1 MYVLTTYIIEM
12 KKLFLGLA
20 TLIVSS
26 ASFADCF
33 ITYSANDSLTRLIV
47 EKGFNFDGYD
57 KLCKLSLIHI

>member
-1 MYVLTTYIIEM
+1 M

-57 KLCKLSLIHI
+57 KLCKRLNYSWRGSINVSKRQ